1 MTKRIVQLT
10 KVKSTLSAKVLQNV
24 QIHQKKTYIK
34 KDSKQIDRS
43 ENNTNEQ
50 LNEIRHNKHKNYLQ
64 ART

>member
-64 ART
+64 TRT